1 MNTNNKNDELNDILK
16 EANEQIRPSDSWE
29 DLRSRIDQKIENR
42 NTSSG
47 LAARLN
53 ENISFWR
60 WTALAAAACLV
71 ITSALLFYVVL
82 NNNRNTFSEN
92 LNLLSQNQLEH
103 LSEAFSQVQRL
114 FNQNCPWI
122 MINSSGKGEI
132 GGESQDI
139 DAANAKNIVIL
150 RLAVNIPGNQAVPQY
165 FDVVTFDNQL
175 VSFNMPVTEKS
186 NMNVA
191 LRPVITEN
199 NRIQVEISTQL
210 NSNSKITKTVTI
222 ADNSFKT
229 LTRVKS
235 GGNWIN
241 INATGQ
247 SLSNI

>member
-1 MNTNNKNDELNDILK
+1 METNNKKDELNDILK
-16 EANEQIRPSDSWE
+16 ETNEQIRPHDSWE
-29 DLRSRIDQKIENR
+29 ELRNRIDQKIENR

-53 ENISFWR
+53 GNITFWR
-60 WTALAAAACLV
+60 RTTLAAAACLV
-71 ITSALLFYVVL
+71 ITSALLIYVVL
-82 NNNRNTFSEN
+82 NNNRNSFSEN

-103 LSEAFSQVQRL
+103 LSEAFSQVQDL

-122 MINSSGKGEI
+122 VINSSGKGEI

-139 DAANAKNIVIL
+139 NATNVKKIIIL
-150 RLAVNIPGNQAVPQY
+150 RLAVNLPNNEATLQY

-175 VSFNMPVTEKS
+175 VSFNMPVTENS
-186 NMNVA
+186 NMSVV
-191 LRPVITEN
+191 LKPVIAEN
-199 NRIQVEISTQL
+199 DKIQVEISTQL
-210 NSNSKITKTVTI
+210 NSDSKVTNNVTI

-229 LTRVKS
+229 LARVKS